1 MNNKTNY
8 NQLYQNFSPKIQYK
22 TQPFSFYNQNNQSQ
36 SSNNKI
42 SYNPNLMSNQNYFPN
57 PKNPIKWR
65 SINKINLSHLKNSRD
80 INILQSY
87 LDNLICG
94 QITEEDIQSIQ
105 ESSIVK
111 LIQILQTMS
120 DILLNEQAEL
130 ENEKLKLES
139 DNVNLMKEFQKKDK
153 KNLKYKE
160 EINRLKKEKKRDI
173 GVINSYLNVLNN
185 LKRGTYYHKENY
197 NISDIDIN
205 QKKRYDNLRANNI
218 NPPQEGGEFK
228 CDLCKNKTFPNEFEL
243 TKHLEEVHGIK
254 KNMPIYQAENQPQE
268 QIQFIKPEVT
278 VNIPDNFY
286 GVNNMNNNQNQ
297 NNEDILNEFIK
308 EKEQFLR
315 TLNEE
320 KLRMQENNQNARN
333 SQPNNILDNDYLNK
347 FENTL
352 KETFDNF
359 KLKQQQQNNNQN
371 INQFIEIEDDE
382 EEKRKLKE
390 IQDLKEQLENERK
403 KTEKKRIDYETESK
417 KYESIYLEIIQM
429 KKFSE
434 DVPPPKNELKFSE
447 NTNMQVAKL
456 EYLGKNQHEDKNKI
470 FNSGKLES
478 DHDETDE
485 EKKKQN
491 ELVDMYQNNY
501 EELLNTIQQQIG
513 KKYPQKDDDVS
524 SIHETHKIEN
534 NDLFKNDLNK
544 LHHKKSKNKDLDKY
558 YKKYTKRDERYMKS
572 NDYND
577 YLTETVPEKYEPDDI
592 KDLLEEKTEE
602 TAKGIFPKNLKLNFE
617 IDEDLIKEES
627 INDLYDLTNNLI
639 NDMDKK
645 NPQNQFLNNYYQSMM
660 EMIGFK
666 NIQNNINEIKTK
678 LNSKKNEENKK
689 KEIAIDNNDK
699 KGNDN
704 NNNNN
709 NNNNNILNSVVNSIN
724 KINDGDKKEV
734 KKLNESIQII
744 DDIKEN
750 EIGENNKEIK
760 GGLEIT
766 DFLMEP
772 NDKKDDDIKLKA
784 LPNNKPEIN
793 NINNN
798 KEKIPEK
805 SDDNTI
811 NIQPTIMLKNEKTPQ
826 VIIIKN
832 EDIKETT
839 TELNKP
845 QENNLQTQTQNIV
858 ADNNNININSNIIN
872 NENSMLPMI
881 QIKTE
886 EKIEEKKENQPKI
899 EEKKEEKKEENQPK
913 IEESI
918 SLMKDSNI
926 VNNNNLNN
934 NLNGNLNSNL
944 NNNPNNSIEYNTINQ
959 NLQPNVK
966 YTYYQ
971 GNITQQAIK
980 NNSDTNKTN
989 NNNEGYT
996 SIMANNTN
1004 FDIGYNSVT
1013 GTKLINNNSNE
1024 RKDKHL
1030 DQPYTSSSLNNMNNT
1045 QNFQGFSSQ
1054 QGIYSQIKSDE
1065 KITDNQGS
1073 GSSNKIK
1080 ESEMVLEVD
1089 ENNGNKLNN
1098 NNNNQIIKD
1107 SEIIN
1112 GNENEK
1118 SMEFDKYFGKK

>member
-1 MNNKTNY
+1 M
-8 NQLYQNFSPKIQYK
+8 I
-22 TQPFSFYNQNNQSQ
+22 
-36 SSNNKI
+36 I
-42 SYNPNLMSNQNYFPN
+42 
-57 PKNPIKWR
+57 
-65 SINKINLSHLKNSRD
+65 
-80 INILQSY
+80 
-87 LDNLICG
+87 
-94 QITEEDIQSIQ
+94 ITI
-105 ESSIVK
+105 
-111 LIQILQTMS
+111 
-120 DILLNEQAEL
+120 
-130 ENEKLKLES
+130 
-139 DNVNLMKEFQKKDK
+139 
-153 KNLKYKE
+153 
-160 EINRLKKEKKRDI
+160 
-173 GVINSYLNVLNN
+173 
-185 LKRGTYYHKENY
+185 
-197 NISDIDIN
+197 
-205 QKKRYDNLRANNI
+205 
-218 NPPQEGGEFK
+218 
-228 CDLCKNKTFPNEFEL
+228 
-243 TKHLEEVHGIK
+243 
-254 KNMPIYQAENQPQE
+254 
-268 QIQFIKPEVT
+268 
-278 VNIPDNFY
+278 
-286 GVNNMNNNQNQ
+286 
-297 NNEDILNEFIK
+297 
-308 EKEQFLR
+308 
-315 TLNEE
+315 
-320 KLRMQENNQNARN
+320 
-333 SQPNNILDNDYLNK
+333 
-347 FENTL
+347 
-352 KETFDNF
+352 
-359 KLKQQQQNNNQN
+359 
-371 INQFIEIEDDE
+371 
-382 EEKRKLKE
+382 
-390 IQDLKEQLENERK
+390 
-403 KTEKKRIDYETESK
+403 
-417 KYESIYLEIIQM
+417 
-429 KKFSE
+429 
-434 DVPPPKNELKFSE
+434 
-447 NTNMQVAKL
+447 
-456 EYLGKNQHEDKNKI
+456 
-470 FNSGKLES
+470 
-478 DHDETDE
+478 
-485 EKKKQN
+485 
-491 ELVDMYQNNY
+491 
-501 EELLNTIQQQIG
+501 
-513 KKYPQKDDDVS
+513 
-524 SIHETHKIEN
+524 
-534 NDLFKNDLNK
+534 
-544 LHHKKSKNKDLDKY
+544 
-558 YKKYTKRDERYMKS
+558 
-572 NDYND
+572 
-577 YLTETVPEKYEPDDI
+577 
-592 KDLLEEKTEE
+592 
-602 TAKGIFPKNLKLNFE
+602 
-617 IDEDLIKEES
+617 
-627 INDLYDLTNNLI
+627 
-639 NDMDKK
+639 
-645 NPQNQFLNNYYQSMM
+645 
-660 EMIGFK
+660 
-666 NIQNNINEIKTK
+666 
-678 LNSKKNEENKK
+678 
-689 KEIAIDNNDK
+689 
-699 KGNDN
+699 
-704 NNNNN
+704 
-709 NNNNNILNSVVNSIN
+709 NNILNSVVNSIN
-724 KINDGDKKEV
+724 KINEDDKKEV

-766 DFLMEP
+766 DLLMEP

-784 LPNNKPEIN
+784 LPNNRPEIN

-971 GNITQQAIK
+971 GNIKQQAIN

-1024 RKDKHL
+1024 RKDKHV